1 MTRRE
6 KERRVIR
13 SGKKKSRETGKY
25 KKQRNRKLSLKKFY
39 RR

>member
-1 MTRRE
+1 MTKRE

-13 SGKKKSRETGKY
+13 SGKKKTREMGKY
-25 KKQRNRKLSLKKFY
+25 KKKKGRKSSVKKFH